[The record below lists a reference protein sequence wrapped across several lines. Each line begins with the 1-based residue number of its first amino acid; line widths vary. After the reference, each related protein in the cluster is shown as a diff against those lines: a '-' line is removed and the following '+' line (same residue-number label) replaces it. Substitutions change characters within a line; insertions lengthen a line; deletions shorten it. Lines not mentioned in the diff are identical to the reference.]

1 LPLREVHPGMRAV
14 GRTVFAGGRVEE
26 FQVEV
31 LGILENMGP
40 KQSVILARLSG
51 GPLEK
56 TGVMQG
62 MSGSPVYF
70 NGKLMGAVALSFPFS
85 KEPIAGIRPIEE
97 MLASAPSAP
106 RQTAALSFPY
116 NAAESIPKQPE
127 YSVGSGKLLEI
138 ATPFWISGFTRGTF
152 DYFAPILRAAGLEP
166 VQGISGG
173 GSSSPGS
180 GTPPKLEPGSM
191 ISVQLVTGDMSVGAD
206 GTVTHIDGNR
216 IYAFGHRFMSAGDTE
231 LPFSRA
237 EVITLLASQN
247 QSFKISNSREWLGT
261 ITHDRSVA
269 VSGELG
275 RRARM
280 LPLTVRVKSPGRN
293 LSYNMQVAQDRL
305 FTPLLL
311 QMAVY
316 SAIDATE
323 RTVGLSSITMKG
335 KLLVD
340 GAPAIPFSNVYS
352 SELGAPNLVSAAV
365 AAPVSALL
373 QSGFDS
379 LVLRGLEMDIEVSN
393 DKKALQLDSV
403 WTSRRDARP
412 GETVEITASF
422 TGDHG
427 LEVTRT
433 IPYTIPIG
441 APVGALYFTVT
452 DGPSANMSEF
462 RQFLITP
469 PRSAP
474 QLLAF
479 LNGLH
484 PNDRAY
490 VRVWRQQ
497 NSWQVQGEN
506 LPNAPPSMALAFS
519 RTASLQANTRVAD
532 LEMPP
537 AGFSFTGSKTVQVD
551 VKE

>member
-1 LPLREVHPGMRAV
+1 MRAV

-85 KEPIAGIRPIEE
+85 KDPIAGIRPIEE

-106 RQTAALSFPY
+106 RQVAALSFPY

-127 YSVGSGKLLEI
+127 YNVGSGKLLEI

-152 DYFAPILRAAGLEP
+152 EYFAPILRAAGLEP

-206 GTVTHIDGNR
+206 GTVTHIDGNK

-293 LSYNMQVAQDRL
+293 LSYSMQVAQDRL

>member
-1 LPLREVHPGMRAV
+1 MRAV
-14 GRTVFAGGRVEE
+14 GRTVFAGGKVEE

-62 MSGSPVYF
+62 MSGSPVYY
-70 NGKLMGAVALSFPFS
+70 NGRLLGAVALSFPFS

-106 RQTAALSFPY
+106 RQVAALKFPY
-116 NAAESIPKQPE
+116 NPAESIPKQPE
-127 YSVGSGKLLEI
+127 FNVGPGKLLEI
-138 ATPFWISGFTRGTF
+138 ATPFWLSGFTRGTF

-173 GSSSPGS
+173 GSAMPGS

-206 GTVTHIDGNR
+206 GTVTHIDGNK

-275 RRARM
+275 KRARM
-280 LPLTVRVKSPGRN
+280 IPLTVRVKSPGRN
-293 LSYNMQVAQDRL
+293 LSYSMQVAQDRL

-335 KLLVD
+335 KLMVD

-441 APVGALYFTVT
+441 APLGALYFTVT
-452 DGPSANMSEF
+452 DGPSANLSEY
-462 RQFLITP
+462 RQFLVTP

>member
-1 LPLREVHPGMRAV
+1 
-14 GRTVFAGGRVEE
+14 
-26 FQVEV
+26 
-31 LGILENMGP
+31 
-40 KQSVILARLSG
+40 
-51 GPLEK
+51 
-56 TGVMQG
+56 
-62 MSGSPVYF
+62 
-70 NGKLMGAVALSFPFS
+70 
-85 KEPIAGIRPIEE
+85 
-97 MLASAPSAP
+97 
-106 RQTAALSFPY
+106 
-116 NAAESIPKQPE
+116 
-127 YSVGSGKLLEI
+127 
-138 ATPFWISGFTRGTF
+138 
-152 DYFAPILRAAGLEP
+152 
-166 VQGISGG
+166 
-173 GSSSPGS
+173 
-180 GTPPKLEPGSM
+180 
-191 ISVQLVTGDMSVGAD
+191 
-206 GTVTHIDGNR
+206 
-216 IYAFGHRFMSAGDTE
+216 
-231 LPFSRA
+231 
-237 EVITLLASQN
+237 
-247 QSFKISNSREWLGT
+247 
-261 ITHDRSVA
+261 
-269 VSGELG
+269 
-275 RRARM
+275 M